1 MGMFKKK
8 YKEKESEVFMSAT
21 NQKLLNYKVYY
32 LNKKEKIIYFLVAFL
47 LGAAVAYLF
56 YGGIGKDEYGE
67 PTTITHI
74 CNIVIMSIVGIVA
87 AKLFFPIR
95 VQQIIDKRKK
105 ALRVQFID
113 LLDSLSASLA
123 SGKNVPAAFMAARE
137 DLLVQYSE
145 DAYIVT
151 EVEQIISGIENNISV
166 ESMLVDL
173 GKRSGMKDI
182 VNFGKVFETAYQKG
196 GNLKEIVKN
205 SHEIISSKCQIE
217 MEIETKV
224 SSNKNEQNMMCFM
237 PILLIGMIKMAGS
250 DFADNFTTPSGLISS
265 TIAIGIFVIAYF
277 IGKKI
282 LRIEV

>member
-8 YKEKESEVFMSAT
+8 HKEKESEVFMSAT

-32 LNKKEKIIYFLVAFL
+32 LSKKEKIIYFLVAFFV
-47 LGAAVAYLF
+47 GAAVAYLF

-67 PTTITHI
+67 PTMITHI

-105 ALRVQFID
+105 ALRIQFID

-137 DLLVQYSE
+137 DLLIQYSE

-151 EVEQIISGIENNISV
+151 EVQQIISGIENNISV
-166 ESMLVDL
+166 ESMLIDL
-173 GKRSGMKDI
+173 GRRSGMKDI

>member
-166 ESMLVDL
+166 ESVLVDL